1 MAAEA
6 HLRRRELEQTQR
18 SSSISRAHMMH
29 ERFFGHNSSALSSIL
44 RNTVNRIG
52 SSYIVH
58 GSGGRGSD
66 AWRHSF
72 GGRGASAGVPG
83 HPVSSLLASNAIKVK
98 GRQLL
103 DQEGLSCLLII
114 LFIDDPKINTT
125 RLHRILRN
133 LCYHAPTREWV
144 VKSLLSIL
152 EKSNEGKQQNQLSSI
167 NYVPNQNDSCNQIS
181 AQVDTPPT
189 KMRKSTNR
197 SSASNDNTSNTG
209 SNVSSS
215 ITATKSEGRTTQPS
229 WLNIS

>member
-1 MAAEA
+1 
-6 HLRRRELEQTQR
+6 
-18 SSSISRAHMMH
+18 MMH
-29 ERFFGHNSSALSSIL
+29 ERLFGHNSSALSSIL

-72 GGRGASAGVPG
+72 GGRGGSSGMPG

-125 RLHRILRN
+125 RYVNYTIKTFLRLNLKVSLFMDFKIFLTLIL
-133 LCYHAPTREWV
+133 
-144 VKSLLSIL
+144 
-152 EKSNEGKQQNQLSSI
+152 Q
-167 NYVPNQNDSCNQIS
+167 
-181 AQVDTPPT
+181 
-189 KMRKSTNR
+189 KM
-197 SSASNDNTSNTG
+197 
-209 SNVSSS
+209 
-215 ITATKSEGRTTQPS
+215 
-229 WLNIS
+229 